1 MKLPLVV
8 LFFVLVF
15 VASNLSH
22 CVIDCTLVGCCSF
35 AGAQEAKN
43 ETARITA
50 IEPASIV
57 SGTKTTLKVRG
68 FKLKESTE
76 IRFPMVTEVKGEI
89 TEKKDSGPPKGL
101 ENKLVGDTQL
111 LADITLPANH
121 PAGILEYVIST
132 PAGDAAGKLRVLAVE
147 TSIDEIEPN
156 DGFREAQKL
165 QPNQFARG
173 AIQGDKDV
181 DVYAFPAKAGQQL
194 KVTVTSGGLLI
205 MDAVLQCYDA
215 RGQFLAAADDGES
228 RDPVLMLKSPTDGSV
243 YLCISSAHDIGGEW
257 NSYLLT
263 VEEVN

>member
-1 MKLPLVV
+1 MKRP
-8 LFFVLVF
+8 FFVLVF
-15 VASNLSH
+15 VAFSLG
-22 CVIDCTLVGCCSF
+22 CCAFDCTLIGCCSLVR
-35 AGAQEAKN
+35 AQEAKN
-43 ETARITA
+43 EAARITA

-76 IRFPMVTEVKGEI
+76 LRFPNAIEVKGDI

-111 LADITLPANH
+111 LAEITLPANH

-132 PAGDAAGKLRVLAVE
+132 LAGDVAGKLRVLAVD
-147 TSIDEIEPN
+147 TSIDEMEPN
-156 DGFREAQKL
+156 NGFREAQKL
-165 QPNQFARG
+165 QPNHFARG
-173 AIQGDKDV
+173 AIQSDKDV
-181 DVYAFPAKAGQQL
+181 DVYAYPAKAGQQL
-194 KVTVTSGGLLI
+194 KVTVNSGGPLI
-205 MDAVLQCYDA
+205 MDAVLHCYDA

-228 RDPVLMLKSPTDGSV
+228 REPVLMLKSPADGPV

-263 VEEVN
+263 VEEVK

>member
-1 MKLPLVV
+1 MKLPSL
-8 LFFVLVF
+8 VLVF
-15 VASNLSH
+15 VVCSLDY
-22 CVIDCTLVGCCSF
+22 CGFDCMLIGCCSR

-43 ETARITA
+43 EVARITA

-68 FKLKESTE
+68 FRLKESTE
-76 IRFPMVTEVKGEI
+76 LRFLTATEVKGEI

-111 LADITLPANH
+111 LTEITLPANH

-132 PAGDAAGKLRVLAVE
+132 PAGDAAGKLRVLAVD
-147 TSIDEIEPN
+147 TSIDEMEPN
-156 DGFREAQKL
+156 NGFREAQKL
-165 QPNQFARG
+165 QANQFARG
-173 AIQGDKDV
+173 SIQGDKDV
-181 DVYAFPAKAGQQL
+181 DVYAFSAKSGQQL
-194 KVTVTSGGLLI
+194 KVTVTSGGPLI
-205 MDAVLQCYDA
+205 MDAELHCYDA

-228 RDPVLMLKSPTDGSV
+228 RDPVLMLKSPTDGVV

-263 VEEVN
+263 VEEVK

>member
-1 MKLPLVV
+1 MKRPL
-8 LFFVLVF
+8 LVF
-15 VASNLSH
+15 VACSLA
-22 CVIDCTLVGCCSF
+22 CCLLDFTFLGFCSR
-35 AGAQEAKN
+35 AGGQEANN
-43 ETARITA
+43 EAARITA
-50 IEPASIV
+50 VEPASIV

-76 IRFPMVTEVKGEI
+76 IRFPMATEVKGEI

-111 LADITLPANH
+111 LAEITLPANH
-121 PAGILEYVIST
+121 PAGILDYVIST
-132 PAGDAAGKLRVLAVE
+132 PAGDAAGKLRVLAVD
-147 TSIDEIEPN
+147 TSIDELEPN
-156 DGFREAQKL
+156 NGFREAQKL

-173 AIQGDKDV
+173 SIQSDKDV

-205 MDAVLQCYDA
+205 MDAALHCYDA
-215 RGQFLAAADDGES
+215 RGQFLAAADDSES
-228 RDPVLMLKSPTDGSV
+228 RDPVSMLKSPTDGSV

-263 VEEVN
+263 VEEVK

>member
-1 MKLPLVV
+1 MKRPLLVLGFVV
-8 LFFVLVF
+8 CSLGYS
-15 VASNLSH
+15 AS
-22 CVIDCTLVGCCSF
+22 DCTFIGRGSVVR
-35 AGAQEAKN
+35 AQEAKN
-43 ETARITA
+43 EAARITA
-50 IEPASIV
+50 IEPAAIV

-76 IRFPMVTEVKGEI
+76 IRFPMAIEVKGEI

-111 LADITLPANH
+111 LAEITLPANH
-121 PAGILEYVIST
+121 PAGTLEYVIST
-132 PAGDAAGKLRVLAVE
+132 PAGDALGKLRVLAVD
-147 TSIDEIEPN
+147 TSIDEMEPN
-156 DGFREAQKL
+156 NGFREAQKL

-173 AIQGDKDV
+173 SIQSDKDV

-194 KVTVTSGGLLI
+194 KVTLTSGAPLI

-228 RDPVLMLKSPTDGSV
+228 RDPVLTLKPPTDGLV
-243 YLCISSAHDIGGEW
+243 YLCVSSAHDIGGEW

-263 VEEVN
+263 VEEVK

>member
-1 MKLPLVV
+1 MKRPL
-8 LFFVLVF
+8 LVLVF
-15 VASNLSH
+15 LACSLG
-22 CVIDCTLVGCCSF
+22 CVGFDCTFISCCSF
-35 AGAQEAKN
+35 AGAQEANN
-43 ETARITA
+43 EAARITA
-50 IEPASIV
+50 VEPASIV

-76 IRFPMVTEVKGEI
+76 IRFPMATEVKGEI

-111 LADITLPANH
+111 LAEITLPADH

-132 PAGDAAGKLRVLAVE
+132 PAGDAAGKVRVLAVE
-147 TSIDEIEPN
+147 TSIDEMEPN
-156 DGFREAQKL
+156 NGFGEAQEL

-173 AIQGDKDV
+173 SIQSDKDV
-181 DVYAFPAKAGQQL
+181 DVYSFPVKAGQQF
-194 KVTVTSGGLLI
+194 KVTVTSGGPLI
-205 MDAVLQCYDA
+205 MDAVLHCYDA

-228 RDPVLMLKSPTDGSV
+228 RDPVLMLKSPTDGLV

-263 VEEVN
+263 VEEVK